1 MNVGRVYHHEESD
14 MGPTALP
21 PLTKVDPVQAWQRW
35 EPTAEDPFDVK
46 WAGHLYRRATFGG
59 TLAEM
64 REAVKQGPG
73 AMIERLIKGDTRY
86 DQLLRTEGERI
97 ARKNNNAFETRSWWV
112 YCILYSGYP
121 LREKMTLF
129 WHNHFATSITKVKS
143 TQLMLRQ
150 NELLRKHALGK
161 FQPFLLEMSKDP
173 AMLIWLDSNSN
184 VKAHPNENY
193 AREIMEL
200 FSLGVGNYTEKDIRE
215 AARAFTGW
223 HTDGEQ
229 YEFNPGFHDTGEKT
243 VLKQAGNWDG
253 GDIVRILIEQPCCA
267 RFLVRKLYR
276 NFVSENQDPPDAFL
290 EPLCEQL
297 RKSDYDIA
305 GVLRTMLGSRHF
317 FSGYAFRQRIKNP
330 VELAVGAARSVA
342 NGQIPPSALVN
353 RLEAMGQ
360 ELFAPPNVKGWT
372 GAQAWLNTSTILT
385 RQNFAQTVAMGTIW
399 NNAPTRG
406 PGRFEA
412 VEDVVDLD
420 EPPVASDPATPGVAP
435 KRPSRPEEPPPPKEF
450 DPARVVHEEKVT
462 KAEEIVRVLLDTHL
476 PGGVS
481 KTAHAKLV
489 TFVEAG
495 NPKDKALDR
504 RVREAVHA
512 IMCMPEYQLA

>member
-1 MNVGRVYHHEESD
+1 MA
-14 MGPTALP
+14 PTALP
-21 PLTKVDPVQAWQRW
+21 PLDKVDPAQAWQRW
-35 EPTAEDPFDVK
+35 QPTAEEPFDLK
-46 WAGHLYRRATFGG
+46 WAGHLYRRAAFGA

-64 REAVKQGPG
+64 RQAQKQGLDTTLD
-73 AMIERLIKGDTRY
+73 RLVNGDPRSKVLT
-86 DQLLRTEGERI
+86 DFLHKEGEKI
-97 ARKNNNAFETRSWWV
+97 ARRNNIFELRAWWL
-112 YCILYSGYP
+112 YCMLNSGHP

-129 WHNHFATSITKVKS
+129 WHNHFATSINKVKS
-143 TQLMLRQ
+143 TQLMERQ
-150 NELLRKHALGK
+150 NELLRKYALGN
-161 FQPFLLEMSKDP
+161 FHPFLMEMSKDP

-193 AREIMEL
+193 AREVMEL
-200 FSLGVGNYTEKDIRE
+200 FSLGVGNYTETDIRE

-229 YEFNPGFHDTGEKT
+229 FEFNPGFHDEGEKSI
-243 VLKQAGNWDG
+243 LKQKGNWDG
-253 GDIVRILIEQPCCA
+253 GDVVRILLEQPCCA

-276 NFVSENQDPPDAFL
+276 NFVSENQVPPDAFL

-317 FSGYAFRQRIKNP
+317 FSDYAFRQRIKTP
-330 VELAVGAARSVA
+330 VELSLGAVRSVA
-342 NGQIPPSALVN
+342 SGTMPQSALVN

-360 ELFAPPNVKGWT
+360 DLFAPPNVKGWT

-385 RQNFAQTVAMGTIW
+385 RQNFGQTVAMGTIW

-406 PGRFEA
+406 PGRFEGVEDA
-412 VEDVVDLD
+412 VEVDEAAVP
-420 EPPVASDPATPGVAP
+420 EPTTPGAP
-435 KRPSRPEEPPPPKEF
+435 PKPPARPSRPEEPAPAKEF
-450 DPARVVHEEKVT
+450 DPARVIHEEKVT
-462 KAEEIVRVLLDTHL
+462 NAEDVVRVLLDAHL

-481 KTAHAKLV
+481 KSAHAKLV
-489 TFVEAG
+489 AFIDAG
-495 NPKDKALDR
+495 KPKDKALDR